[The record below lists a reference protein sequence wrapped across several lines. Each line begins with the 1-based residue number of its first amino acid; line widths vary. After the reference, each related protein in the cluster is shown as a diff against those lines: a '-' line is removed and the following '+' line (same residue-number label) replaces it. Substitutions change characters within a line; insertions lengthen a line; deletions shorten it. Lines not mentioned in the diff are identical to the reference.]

1 MPAKIP
7 FSSLPGRHERHFLR
21 RLDNPLFGAN
31 MTAGDDGELLVMQR
45 RDHDE
50 LLAYLA
56 ELRAL
61 VERAVTLRPNEAS
74 QVILD
79 LKSDLDKSYEK
90 ACTLA
95 DDQRNNKEA
104 IAQLLEVV
112 MKSVQASAGDD
123 PAALQQ
129 LEEERLARTV
139 HFRLLVHPIVAD
151 LLDPKSLIQAQE
163 LVPSLLSESQEGL
176 AAALELFDGEQLQR
190 LVADAGELLGSMY
203 LPPVAAQ
210 ARLRQLQERLERTTA
225 SV

>member
-21 RLDNPLFGAN
+21 RLDNPLFGAS

-190 LVADAGELLGSMY
+190 LVADAGELLGSMD

>member
-21 RLDNPLFGAN
+21 RLDNPLFGAS

>member
-7 FSSLPGRHERHFLR
+7 FSSLPGRHERHWLR
-21 RLDNPLFGAN
+21 RLDNPLFAAG
-31 MTAGDDGELLVMQR
+31 MSAGDDDELLEMQR

-50 LLAYLA
+50 LLAYLT

-61 VERAVTLRPNEAS
+61 VQRAVTLRPNEAS

-90 ACTLA
+90 ASTLA

-123 PAALQQ
+123 PAALRQ
-129 LEEERLARTV
+129 LEEERLARTL
-139 HFRLLVHPIVAD
+139 HFRLLEHPIVAD
-151 LLDPKSLIQAQE
+151 LLDPESRIQAHE
-163 LVPSLLSESQEGL
+163 LVPSLLSESAEGV
-176 AAALELFDGEQLQR
+176 AAALELFDDEQLQR
-190 LVADAGELLGSMY
+190 LVADGAQLLGSMD

-210 ARLRQLQERLERTTA
+210 ARLRQLQEQLERNTTMD
-225 SV
+225 